1 VRRRLSPSIISVA
14 AELDK
19 IGIAQKEAIMQV
31 TTSWEETGIEK
42 GIEKGQRSLVTL
54 LLEQK
59 IGQLPDSASD
69 RISAL
74 SLEQLSALAIALLNF
89 DSLDELN
96 HWLEVNG

>member
-1 VRRRLSPSIISVA
+1 
-14 AELDK
+14 
-19 IGIAQKEAIMQV
+19 MQV
-31 TTSWEETGIEK
+31 TTSWEET

-74 SLEQLSALAIALLNF
+74 SLEQLSALARCFADTARVALLNF